1 MFQSRIKV
9 YDNPCEPPVLEIFNG
24 TISEY
29 ITHRW
34 PNGIPTSDFTVFRGQ
49 PSIATICSLDF
60 PENWADSDGDFSI
73 TLQAPPAGALTPFIP
88 YIVGAVVAVV
98 AAFALAPA
106 IPAVNTAG
114 RAQQSPNNSLEK
126 RSNEPRVNQRINDIF
141 GDENCTYD
149 LLSVPET
156 EYVNN
161 DEFETFYS
169 IIGRGSY
176 DVLTINDGDT
186 PLETIDGAAAS
197 VYGPYT
203 SPNSGH
209 PPQLTIGGGVQE
221 KVFTAERVNSV
232 DGATLTPPNISK
244 VDITSSLATASG
256 VLTMPSSF
264 TGDLATIYE
273 PGDVVTLAD
282 CWFAETVPATSPQQ
296 YKLRGVSGTYTV
308 ISVTSNTLKVDIT
321 GHENW
326 QYGPTLGVLKTVW
339 SLSGT
344 PAEESIVYTSN
355 PGSALQYTYTAI
367 MNNTSG
373 MNVGPFVVTD
383 TDVDMFRY
391 NLIAINGL
399 YRDDGTVY
407 PITVDNQVTI
417 EALDSSGIP
426 TGQSTVVTITLQGS
440 ERNTVAI
447 TKDVTNPYKGFQTR
461 HTMRRI
467 TDRPPTENQNVS
479 DDIKWR
485 DLYTRKDNNPS
496 EFGDVTTVHIRLRAT
511 DSALRV
517 KERTANSRVIR
528 RIPQLGEGW
537 DTSLS
542 PLKDF
547 ASICSAI
554 ARDPRIG
561 KLPKSQFDS
570 EVWQL
575 ERDKLISYFGDS
587 SLVEVAHTFD
597 DTNITFEE
605 SIQLIAS
612 AAFCQAY
619 RQGSSVRVLADL
631 PQSVSSALFTHRNT
645 HPGSY
650 KRSRRFTTE
659 KRRDGVQLTY
669 KDRTTDAPET
679 ITLDVNDGGS
689 PSSPSE
695 VEIHGIRTKKQ
706 AVIHARRKLNRLKY
720 QRITFEVDALSD
732 GRLIVPTNR
741 VDVVNN
747 SLPGT
752 MDGEVKNQDGL
763 TLTVS
768 QPVEMDTRAHSV
780 VLRYADGSLE
790 GIPVISASNKTLVLS
805 RLPQEE
811 IYTGNLKSRTI
822 FNFGPDEDSSKMA
835 MRIES
840 VSPDSLDRTKLQG
853 VNYTD
858 GYFEGDL
865 LPV

>member
-1 MFQSRIKV
+1 M
-9 YDNPCEPPVLEIFNG
+9 Y
-24 TISEY
+24 
-29 ITHRW
+29 RW
-34 PNGIPTSDFTVFRGQ
+34 PNGIPTSEFAIFRGQ
-49 PSIATICSLDF
+49 PSMATICDLDN
-60 PENWADSDGDFSI
+60 PADWADTDGEFSI
-73 TLQAPPAGALTPFIP
+73 ALHAPPAGVLTPFIP
-88 YIVGAVVAVV
+88 YIIGAVVAVV

-126 RSNEPRVNQRINDIF
+126 RSNQPRVNQRINDIF

-156 EYVNN
+156 EYVDN

-209 PPQLTIGGGVQE
+209 PPQLTVGGGVQG
-221 KVFTAERVNSV
+221 KVFTSERVNSV
-232 DGATLTPPNISK
+232 DGVTLTPPNISK
-244 VDITSSLATASG
+244 VDITSALATSAG

-264 TGDLATIYE
+264 TGDLATIYQ
-273 PGDVVTLAD
+273 PGDVVTLAS

-296 YKLRGVSGTYTV
+296 YKLRGVSGTYNV

-321 GHENW
+321 GHANW

-344 PAEESIVYTSN
+344 PAEGSIIYTSN

-373 MNVGPFVVTD
+373 LDVGPFVVTD

-407 PITVDNQVTI
+407 PITVDNRVTI
-417 EALDSSGIP
+417 EKLDSSGIS

-440 ERNTVAI
+440 ERNTVAT

-467 TDRPPTENQNVS
+467 TDRPPTESQNVS

-485 DLYTRKDNNPS
+485 DMYTRKDNNPS
-496 EFGDVTTVHIRLRAT
+496 EFGDVTTVHVRIRAT

-537 DTSLS
+537 DTPLS

-554 ARDPRIG
+554 SRDPRIG

-575 ERDKLISYFGDS
+575 ERDKLISYFGDE
-587 SLVEVAHTFD
+587 SLVEVTHTFD

-669 KDRTTDAPET
+669 KDRGTDAPET
-679 ITLDVNDGGS
+679 ITLDIRGGDS
-689 PSSPSE
+689 PNSPSE
-695 VEIHGIRTKKQ
+695 IEVHGIRTRKQ
-706 AVIHARRKLNRLKY
+706 AMIHARRRLNRLKY
-720 QRITFEVDALSD
+720 QRVTFEVDALSD
-732 GRLIVPTNR
+732 GRLVVPTNR

-747 SLPGT
+747 SIPGT
-752 MDGEVKNQDGL
+752 MDGEVKKQEGLVL
-763 TLTVS
+763 TLS
-768 QPVEMDTRAHSV
+768 QPVAMDERPHSI
-780 VLRYADGSLE
+780 VLRYADGSIE
-790 GIPVISASNKTLVLS
+790 GIPVISANDMDVTLS
-805 RLPQEE
+805 RYPNEE
-811 IYTGNLKSRTI
+811 VYTGHMKARTI
-822 FNFGPDEDSSKMA
+822 FSFGPDMDSSRTA
-835 MRIES
+835 MRVES
-840 VSPDSLDRTKLQG
+840 VSPDSIDRTKLQG
-853 VNYTD
+853 INYSD
-858 GYFEGDL
+858 GYFESDL